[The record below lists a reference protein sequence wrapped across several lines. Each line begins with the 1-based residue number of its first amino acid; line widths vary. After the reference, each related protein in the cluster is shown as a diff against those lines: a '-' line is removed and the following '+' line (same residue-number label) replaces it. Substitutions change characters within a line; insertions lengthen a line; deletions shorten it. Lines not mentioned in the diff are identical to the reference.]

1 MNKYLSISVALCC
14 SLILMT
20 ACQKNDTKQYRGKVL
35 EIDFNNVEKIKP
47 GTWIK
52 IDEWKFTHVRSMQ
65 EGAGTDLALPSDY
78 IVIDSMETQSRA
90 YGTSMNPMSVGVH
103 IVGNLQQIN
112 TNRLA
117 ADAPR
122 YTVPTPGLLAAA
134 SILKI
139 AKTDSS
145 YLTITVPKDYPI
157 SIRVAEK

>member
-1 MNKYLSISVALCC
+1 MDKYLSILVAFCC
-14 SLILMT
+14 TLILLT
-20 ACQKNDTKQYRGKVL
+20 ACENNDTKQYHGRVI
-35 EIDFNNVEKIKP
+35 EIDFNKAENIKP
-47 GTWIK
+47 GSWIK

-65 EGAGTDLALPSDY
+65 EGGNTDLALPSDY
-78 IVIDSMETQSRA
+78 IVIDSLETQSRA

-112 TNRLA
+112 TTRLA

-145 YLTITVPKDYPI
+145 YITVTVPNDYPI
-157 SIRVAEK
+157 PVRVAEK